1 MRAGV
6 FGYAALLA
14 LAIGPAACTS
24 HKAKVLPPDQA
35 KLLLIDR
42 NWVDR
47 LPEKIDDKIHVFRF
61 VPNMGGGVYQDRTI
75 FAGAFELFLFA
86 QDGHAIKFDLVHTGE
101 KRQSVFMIEELE
113 TPGKEGVDLKLTIS
127 ESPRGPATYYGWR
140 NEGRD
145 LDAHL
150 AQLVPKPSPQP

>member
-1 MRAGV
+1 MRR
-6 FGYAALLA
+6 AALAVATLLVGSTLLTFA
-14 LAIGPAACTS
+14 GCSS
-24 HKAKVLPPDQA
+24 HKAKVLPPDEA
-35 KLLLIDR
+35 KRLLIDR

-75 FAGAFELFLFA
+75 FAGAFELFLFS
-86 QDGHAIKFDLVHTGE
+86 QDGQAIKFDLIHTGE
-101 KRQSVFMIEELE
+101 KRLSPFMIEELA
-113 TPGKEGVDLKLTIS
+113 TPGKEGVDLQLTIA
-127 ESPRGPATYYGWR
+127 ESPRGPSVYYGWR

-150 AQLVPKPSPQP
+150 AQLAHP